1 MTENFTYHSRKN
13 VFYFILAIVF
23 LVFFGRLIQLQFLY
37 SDKYGKMSSEN
48 AIRNMAV
55 APLRGYIYDRNGIL
69 VVDNRPAYN
78 ITVTPVEFD
87 MENLELLSDILKM
100 EKGEVRERIE
110 KGKKY
115 NRFSPVK
122 IKRDVDFQTL
132 SLVEEFSGQLKGVKY
147 QFEPKRYYPT
157 KARGSHLFGYIK
169 EITESQLQKMGDY
182 YQQGDIIGASG
193 LEAGYE
199 KYLRGKKGFELVTVD
214 AEGKLIG
221 NFNYGKN
228 DIPPVEGDDLEL
240 TLDIKVQALAESLLS
255 DKRGAVVA
263 IDPNDGGIIALV
275 SKPDFNPELL
285 SGVTPLSVWQQ
296 LNTDP
301 AKPLFNRAT
310 LTNYPPGSTFKMLLA
325 LAALQEGIIDEN
337 WRINCRGSFTF
348 GNKVFKDM
356 HVHGSTNVVEAIQR
370 SCNVFFYQLMLKTGL
385 PTWTKYGKL
394 FGFGSP
400 TGIDILEENS
410 GLLPSEEYYN
420 RRYGKGKW
428 TQGYLVSLGIGQG
441 ELGVSPLQLA
451 AYAMVLA
458 NEGKYY
464 KPHVVDKIKEKE
476 SKNIFKPKIDMR
488 QINLKKNVWNS
499 VREGLYRAVNVA
511 GGTGASARVPGIN
524 VAGKTGTAQNPHG
537 KDHAWFIGFAPY
549 ENPKIAICVLVENV
563 GYGGVFAAPI
573 AGLCIEQFLYG
584 EIIRNKLDQP
594 KIILTQTETEQ
605 IRD

>member
-1 MTENFTYHSRKN
+1 MNDNITYHYRKD
-13 VFYFILAIVF
+13 VFYVILVIVF
-23 LVFFGRLIQLQFLY
+23 LVFIGRLIQLQFLY
-37 SDKYGKMSSEN
+37 SEKYGKMSAEN
-48 AIRNMAV
+48 AIRNVAV
-55 APLRGYIYDRNGIL
+55 APLRGYIFDRNGIL

-78 ITVTPVEFD
+78 VTVTPVEF
-87 MENLELLSDILKM
+87 ENKNLELLSEILKM
-100 EKGEVRERIE
+100 DKGEVIERIE
-110 KGKKY
+110 KGKIY

-122 IKRDVDFQTL
+122 IKRDVDFPTL
-132 SLVEEFSGQLKGVKY
+132 SLVEEYSGHLKGVEY

-157 KARGSHLFGYIK
+157 KAHGSHFVGYIK
-169 EITESQLQKMGDY
+169 EITESQLQKLGDFY
-182 YQQGDIIGASG
+182 RQGDIIGASG

-199 KYLRGKKGFELVTVD
+199 KYLRGKKGFELITVD
-214 AEGKLIG
+214 AEGKIIG
-221 NFNYGKN
+221 NFNDGKS
-228 DIPPVEGDDLEL
+228 DIQPVEGDDLEL

-263 IDPNDGGIIALV
+263 IDPRDGGIIALV

-285 SGVTPLSVWQQ
+285 SGVTPVSVWQQ
-296 LNTDP
+296 LNSDP

-325 LAALQEGIIDEN
+325 IAALQEGIINEN
-337 WRINCRGSFTF
+337 WRINCRGSFTL

-385 PTWTKYGKL
+385 PTWSNYGKQ
-394 FGFGSP
+394 FGFGVA

-420 RRYGKGKW
+420 RRYGKGRW

-464 KPHVVDKIKEKE
+464 KPHIVDKIKEKE
-476 SKNIFKPKIDMR
+476 SKKIIKINTDMR
-488 QINLKKNVWNS
+488 QINVKKEVWNV

-537 KDHAWFIGFAPY
+537 KDHAWFVGFAPY

-584 EIIRNKLDQP
+584 DIIRNKLGQP
-594 KIILTQTETEQ
+594 KIILTKTDTEN
-605 IRD
+605 IND